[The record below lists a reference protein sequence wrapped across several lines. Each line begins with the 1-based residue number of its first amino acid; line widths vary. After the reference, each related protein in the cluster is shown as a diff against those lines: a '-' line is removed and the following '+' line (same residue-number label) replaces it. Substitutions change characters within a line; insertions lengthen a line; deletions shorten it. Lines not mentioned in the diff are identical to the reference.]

1 MNCRGCQKRFPRLIF
16 YETRIYVMQTGGI
29 DMSKETANGYYTVYT
44 RQSKK
49 VLEEL
54 ENTGVYRVKEEYI
67 RMKNDSISEYYLRLY
82 RWFAERCRERI
93 DVPQGCSF
101 PIWLSM
107 HDEYRLRN
115 TEDTVCLTLRI
126 PGEKVYVISE
136 YAWGFRVNY
145 MYVPF
150 NLEDERAFNEEL
162 KRYGIENEMALVTE
176 AFGNY
181 YPMLKKRIIASWD
194 RVFELEPNSPS
205 DELGVCFEIQREWI
219 QNIES
224 LT

>member
-1 MNCRGCQKRFPRLIF
+1 
-16 YETRIYVMQTGGI
+16 
-29 DMSKETANGYYTVYT
+29 MSKETANGYYTVYT

-54 ENTGVYRVKEEYI
+54 EKTGEYRVKEEYI
-67 RMKNDSISEYYLRLY
+67 RMKNDSISEYYLKLY

-93 DVPQGCSF
+93 DVPQGCSL

-115 TEDTVCLTLRI
+115 TEDTVCFTLRI
-126 PGEKVYVISE
+126 PREKVHVISE

-176 AFGNY
+176 SLGNY
-181 YPMLKKRIIASWD
+181 YPMLKKRIISSWD
-194 RVFELEPNSPS
+194 RVFELEPNSPA
-205 DELGVCFEIQREWI
+205 DELGVCFERQREWI
-219 QNIES
+219 ENIES

>member
-1 MNCRGCQKRFPRLIF
+1 
-16 YETRIYVMQTGGI
+16 
-29 DMSKETANGYYTVYT
+29 MSKETANGYYTVYT

-54 ENTGVYRVKEEYI
+54 EKTGEYRVKEEYI
-67 RMKNDSISEYYLRLY
+67 RMKNDSISEYYLKLY

-93 DVPQGCSF
+93 DVPKGCSL

-115 TEDTVCLTLRI
+115 TEDTVCFTLRI
-126 PGEKVYVISE
+126 PREKVHVISE

-145 MYVPF
+145 MYVPL

-176 AFGNY
+176 SLGNY
-181 YPMLKKRIIASWD
+181 YPMLKKRIISSWD
-194 RVFELEPNSPS
+194 RVFELEPNSPA

-219 QNIES
+219 ENIES

>member
-1 MNCRGCQKRFPRLIF
+1 
-16 YETRIYVMQTGGI
+16 
-29 DMSKETANGYYTVYT
+29 
-44 RQSKK
+44 
-49 VLEEL
+49 
-54 ENTGVYRVKEEYI
+54 
-67 RMKNDSISEYYLRLY
+67 
-82 RWFAERCRERI
+82 
-93 DVPQGCSF
+93 
-101 PIWLSM
+101 M

-194 RVFELEPNSPS
+194 RVFELEPNSPA
-205 DELGVCFEIQREWI
+205 DELGVCFEIQGEWI